1 MCLVSGLRE
10 LAHSAL
16 LYLLGCSAYVTPRSE
31 LRMIVTRAPQNEVVG
46 ALLTFLHKMKRVRA
60 FLHWLAR
67 LLLGVSCL
75 WAPDRSLHAGEGH
88 AAALACGGRARL
100 RARLAERL

>member
-1 MCLVSGLRE
+1 
-10 LAHSAL
+10 
-16 LYLLGCSAYVTPRSE
+16 
-31 LRMIVTRAPQNEVVG
+31 MIVTRAPQNEVVG
-46 ALLTFLHKMKRVRA
+46 ALLTFLHEMNA
-60 FLHWLAR
+60 FVLFAWVAR